1 MAVLSG
7 DKRPDGKIRVWQY
20 NEKDNYRAGWITVD
34 TIPPFP
40 PYKRGVLWVM
50 IYDPQTDK
58 FEFEEEPRK
67 LDEAEALELVAEA
80 LNRIADNLEQ

>member
-20 NEKDNYRAGWITVD
+20 NEKDNYRAGFETVD
-34 TIPPFP
+34 KIPPFP
-40 PYKRGVLWVM
+40 PYKRGVTWVM
-50 IYDPQTDK
+50 IYDPKTK
-58 FEFEEEPRK
+58 EFEFEEESRK

-80 LNRIADNLEQ
+80 LNRIADKLC